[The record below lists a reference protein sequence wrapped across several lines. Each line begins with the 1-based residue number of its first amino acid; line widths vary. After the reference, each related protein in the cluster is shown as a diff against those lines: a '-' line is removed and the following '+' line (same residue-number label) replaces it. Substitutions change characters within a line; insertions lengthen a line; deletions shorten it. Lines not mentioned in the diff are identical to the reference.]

1 MDFDQQLYRFDLKIA
16 MRSNFYDIWHLAQ
29 IEHGN
34 YEYGTW
40 NWWSWPKIID

>member
-40 NWWSWPKIID
+40 N